1 MRTLKTGQNM
11 STHTPFEPAWAA
23 ESVEEG
29 HPDKVAD
36 AIADALVDAWLERD
50 PFARVAAEVLVKGN
64 RVTVA
69 GEIDSCERV
78 DVAGAIR
85 KAVARI
91 GYLHPNEGF
100 SAQAL
105 QVDDQLH
112 RRTTHPGADVFQTGN
127 AGAGDQ
133 ALVYGY
139 ATDET
144 EERLPLSLVLAHR
157 LTHGLSQ
164 LRRGAG
170 SDWMRPDGKALVTLR
185 DGRLD
190 GVVLA
195 YCLAPEVELQDQEE
209 LKDLVQRE
217 VVEPAL
223 GSWMHDGVRAFLNPG
238 GPFFE
243 GGPAGDAGVT
253 GRKLM
258 VDTYGGLA
266 RHGGGG
272 FSGKDGTKVDR
283 SAAYFARWVARSIVD
298 QGIARRAEVRL
309 AYAIGREEPVVFAVD
324 TLGTGDQEAAERFLG
339 QTDPRPAAI
348 IDQFQLR
355 RPLYRATTQYGHFG
369 KPELPWEQTGY

>member
-1 MRTLKTGQNM
+1 M
-11 STHTPFEPAWAA
+11 
-23 ESVEEG
+23 
-29 HPDKVAD
+29 
-36 AIADALVDAWLERD
+36 
-50 PFARVAAEVLVKGN
+50 
-64 RVTVA
+64 
-69 GEIDSCERV
+69 
-78 DVAGAIR
+78 
-85 KAVARI
+85 
-91 GYLHPNEGF
+91 
-100 SAQAL
+100 
-105 QVDDQLH
+105 
-112 RRTTHPGADVFQTGN
+112 GN

-157 LTHGLSQ
+157 LARRLSE

-170 SDWMRPDGKALVTLR
+170 SEWMRPDGKALVTLR
-185 DGRLD
+185 GGQVD

-195 YCLAPEVELQDQEE
+195 FCLAPGLDEQKQEE
-209 LKDLVQRE
+209 LNRLVQRE

-223 GSWMHDGVRAFLNPG
+223 GPRMHDGVRSYLNPG

-258 VDTYGGLA
+258 VDAYGGLA

-283 SAAYFARWVARSIVD
+283 SAAYFARWVARSVVD
-298 QGIARRAEVRL
+298 RGMARRAEVRL

-324 TLGTGDQEAAERFLG
+324 VLGTGDQRAAEQFLA

-355 RPLYRATTQYGHFG
+355 RPIYRSTTQYGHFG

>member
-1 MRTLKTGQNM
+1 M
-11 STHTPFEPAWAA
+11 STLTPFKPAWAA

-36 AIADALVDAWLERD
+36 AIADALVDAWVKRD

-78 DVAGAIR
+78 DVPGVIR
-85 KAVARI
+85 KAVSAI
-91 GYLHPNEGF
+91 GYTHPEEVF
-100 SAQAL
+100 SAGAL

-112 RRTTHPGADVFQTGN
+112 RRTTHPGRDVFQAGN

-133 ALVYGY
+133 ALIYGY

-144 EERLPLSLVLAHR
+144 EERLPVPLVLAHR
-157 LTHGLSQ
+157 LTRGLSE

-170 SDWMRPDGKALVTLR
+170 AEWMRPDGKALVSFE
-185 DGRLD
+185 DGRVG

-195 YCLAPEVELQDQEE
+195 YCLAPGLDEQAQVELEGW
-209 LKDLVQRE
+209 VRRE

-223 GSWMHDGVRAFLNPG
+223 GEWMHDGVRAFLNPG

-283 SAAYFARWVARSIVD
+283 SAAYFARWVARSVVD
-298 QGIARRAEVRL
+298 RGLARRAEVRL
-309 AYAIGREEPVVFAVD
+309 AYAIGREEPVAFAVD

-369 KPELPWEQTGY
+369 KPHLPWEQAGY

>member
-1 MRTLKTGQNM
+1 M
-11 STHTPFEPAWAA
+11 STHTPFKPAWAA

-36 AIADALVDAWLERD
+36 AIADALVDAWIGRD
-50 PFARVAAEVLVKGN
+50 PHARVAAEVLVKGN

-69 GEIDSCERV
+69 GEIDSCERI
-78 DVAGAIR
+78 DVPGVIR
-85 KAVARI
+85 KAVASI
-91 GYLHPNEGF
+91 GYTH
-100 SAQAL
+100 SADAFNAHAL

-112 RRTTHPGADVFQTGN
+112 RRTTHPGRDVFQAGN

-133 ALVYGY
+133 ALIYGY

-144 EERLPLSLVLAHR
+144 EERLPLPCVLAHR
-157 LTHGLSQ
+157 LTRGLAA

-170 SDWMRPDGKALVTLR
+170 AAWMRPDGKSLVALKG
-185 DGRLD
+185 GRVAS
-190 GVVLA
+190 VVLVH
-195 YCLAPEVELQDQEE
+195 CLAPGVDEQGLQALE
-209 LKDLVQRE
+209 DLVRQE
-217 VVEPAL
+217 VVGQAL
-223 GSWMHDGVRAFLNPG
+223 GPWMHEGVRTLLNPG
-238 GPFFE
+238 GPFVE

-298 QGIARRAEVRL
+298 QGIAQRAEVRL

-324 TLGTGDQEAAERFLG
+324 VLGTGDQRAAEQFLG

-355 RPLYRATTQYGHFG
+355 RPIYHATTQYGHFG
-369 KPELPWEQTGY
+369 KPDLPWEQTGY